1 MLFFE
6 DILKTTLLVCN
17 ILLSAYSLYNIGIA
31 LFSLRKSRRLEIS
44 EPRHRFA
51 FLVAARNEEA
61 VIGHLVESLRQQN
74 YPAELF
80 DVIVVPNNCADRTRF
95 VAEQAGARIL
105 LCNTP
110 VRSKG
115 DVLNFAFPE
124 LSKPDYHYD
133 ALCVVDADNLVHPDF
148 LSAMNQALLNGS
160 KIAQGYRDSKN
171 PVDTGISGSYSIY
184 FWLISRFMSGARHK
198 AGLSAAIGGSGFMIS
213 TSLIRELGNF
223 KFVTMTEDMELNVF
237 CYLAGTRV
245 DFVPGAIVYDEQPL
259 TFFQSWKQRQRWSGG
274 MYQISELYSLP
285 VSKKLYRNR
294 MLHGLDLVSLFRSV
308 HMHVLWFASIIVTFI
323 LKLIDILEK
332 QAPPAELWGLLFT
345 SFITSW
351 LMMTGA
357 AALIVVLEKKLQPGI
372 WRGILTFWFFIMSWL
387 PINIICLF
395 RKPKEW
401 EQIRHER
408 SIRIQDVT

>member
-1 MLFFE
+1 MLILE
-6 DILKTTLLVCN
+6 DILMATLYVCN
-17 ILLSAYSLYNIGIA
+17 ILLTAYSLYNIGLA
-31 LFSLRKSRRLEIS
+31 LFSLRRTRRQPFP

-61 VIGHLVESLRQQN
+61 VIGNLVESLRQQH
-74 YPAELF
+74 YPQELY
-80 DVIVVPNNCADRTRF
+80 DVIVVPNNCTDRTRF

-105 LCNTP
+105 LCETP

-115 DVLNFAFPE
+115 DVLNFAFPV
-124 LSKPDYHYD
+124 LSQPQYGYD
-133 ALCVVDADNLVHPDF
+133 AICVVDADNLVHPDF
-148 LSAMNQALLNGS
+148 LLAMNQSLLSGS

-184 FWLISRFMSGARHK
+184 FWMINRFVSGARKK
-198 AGLSAAIGGSGFMIS
+198 AGLSAGIGGSGFMIS
-213 TSLIRELGNF
+213 TDAIRQIGEI

-237 CYLAGTRV
+237 SYLAGIKV
-245 DFVPGAIVYDEQPL
+245 DFVPGAVVYDEQPL
-259 TFFQSWKQRQRWSGG
+259 TFHQSWKQRQRWSGG
-274 MYQISELYSLP
+274 MYQVSELYSYP
-285 VSKKLYRNR
+285 ISKKLFRNK
-294 MLHGLDLVSLFRSV
+294 MLPGLDLFSLFRSV
-308 HMHVLWFASIIVTFI
+308 HMHVLWFATMAVTVL

-332 QAPPAELWGLLFT
+332 QAAPAAFWSLLLT
-345 SFITSW
+345 SFVTSW
-351 LMMTGA
+351 LLMTA
-357 AALIVVLEKKLQPGI
+357 MALLITVLEKKFQPGI
-372 WRGILTFWFFIMSWL
+372 WRGILTFWFFVMSWL